1 MRIGVD
7 ARNLIRPR
15 TGIGRYIEQMVIHLQ
30 PIGHELVLYLP
41 GPLHA
46 DYSLADADIQISHF
60 PGPIARAIWGNTKLS
75 SSAMRS
81 KLDVFW
87 GPAHRL
93 PPNLPANMPRV
104 LTVHDLVWKDA
115 PDTMRLGG
123 RIGEKLLFEPAVRR
137 ADVIATVSEAT
148 RHAFGAA
155 FPQIS
160 APVHTVYPAAYRAA
174 GRAGPPLDRQRFGID
189 RPYALFVGTPEPR
202 KNLDRGLTAYSK
214 LDASVRAKCMLV
226 VAGGDGWGTSNL
238 SLQVT
243 ALNLQGDVR
252 LLGKVSEVDLNA
264 LYANARFLFMPSLME
279 GFGLPIIE
287 AHGYGV
293 PVLTSNTWSMPEVA
307 GEGGLLV
314 DPTNTGEMAV
324 GFHDMA
330 MDDVLHSR
338 LAAKS
343 KANADRFDWSRS
355 AVRLTELFAQ
365 AQSLRRARRP

>member
-1 MRIGVD
+1 MRIGID

-30 PIGHELVLYLP
+30 QLGHELVLYLP

-46 DYSLADADIQISHF
+46 DYRMTDADIRISHF
-60 PGPIARAIWGNTKLS
+60 PGPIARAVWGNTKLA
-75 SSAMRS
+75 SAAAGS
-81 KLDVFW
+81 NLDVFW

-93 PPNLPANMPRV
+93 PGNLPASLPRV

-115 PDTMRLGG
+115 PETMRLGG

-137 ADVIATVSEAT
+137 ADVIASVSEAT
-148 RHAFGAA
+148 RQTLISA

-160 APVHTVYPAAYRAA
+160 AQVYTVYPAAYRAGGLVA
-174 GRAGPPLDRQRFGID
+174 PSLDRQRFGID

-202 KNLDRGLTAYSK
+202 KNLDRALAAYAK
-214 LDASVRAKCMLV
+214 LGAPVRARCMLI
-226 VAGGDGWGTSNL
+226 VAGGEGWGAGSL
-238 SLQVT
+238 SQQVT
-243 ALNLQGDVR
+243 SLNLKGDVR
-252 LLGKVSEVDLNA
+252 LAGKVSEADLNA
-264 LYANARFLFMPSLME
+264 LYAHARFLFMPSLLE

-293 PVLTSNTWSMPEVA
+293 PVLTSCTSSMPEAA

-314 DPTNTGEMAV
+314 DPKSIDGIAE
-324 GFHDMA
+324 GFHNLA

-338 LAAKS
+338 LASKS
-343 KANADRFDWSRS
+343 KANAGRFDWSRS
-355 AVRLTELFAQ
+355 AVRLVELFAL
-365 AQSLRRARRP
+365 ARSLRMAGKR